1 MGIGLVH
8 SRQNSKDSS
17 FLNLRSP
24 KSPKRDS
31 KGEKEGQGM
40 FDQQFEFVLFNHKVE
55 IFGIF

>member
-8 SRQNSKDSS
+8 SRQNSKNSS
-17 FLNLRSP
+17 FLNL